1 MIKHERF
8 RVGSAKMKLM
18 FTQCSQKTR
27 YLLAAVS
34 TVALASAA
42 HAEKTG
48 DPVANSYICI
58 FKTSAVTKTDVGAK
72 ADKAVAD
79 GGGKLKH
86 LYRDA
91 IRGFAADI
99 SPAGVNSIKTK
110 NADVAFC
117 EQDRVVQVIPLDE
130 SGQNL
135 LGDGGVNA
143 KKGQDGG
150 GGTAPPPTPTA
161 QQTPWGITRV
171 GGGIS
176 GNYATA
182 WVIDSGIHLAHPDLN
197 VDRARS
203 RSFISGLTADDQNGH
218 GTHVAGTIAALNNS
232 IGVVG
237 VAPGA
242 PVVAVRVLN
251 KKGSGTTSGVIAG
264 VDYVS
269 QTAQAGDVANMSLGG
284 GISQALDNAVVAA
297 AAKGIRF
304 ALAAGNSAT
313 NANNSSPGRTNGA
326 NIYTVSAFAQGDTF
340 ASFSNF
346 GNPPV
351 DYAEPGV
358 SVRSTWLGGG
368 YNTISGTSMATPH
381 LAGLLLLGPVRS
393 GGNVIGD
400 KDGNPDIIGVR

>member
-1 MIKHERF
+1 MKNLYLGTAMAVCAFAITSPAFAERN
-8 RVGSAKMKLM
+8 
-18 FTQCSQKTR
+18 
-27 YLLAAVS
+27 
-34 TVALASAA
+34 
-42 HAEKTG
+42 G
-48 DPVANSYICI
+48 DPIPGSYICV
-58 FKTSAVTKTDVGAK
+58 FKNNAVAK
-72 ADKAVAD
+72 ADVGIKADRAARD
-79 GGGKLKH
+79 GGGKLKQ

-91 IRGFAADI
+91 VRGFAVEISEKGIDGLKARNNDI
-99 SPAGVNSIKTK
+99 SY
-110 NADVAFC
+110 C
-117 EQDRVVQVIPLDE
+117 EVDRVISVIPLDANG
-130 SGQNL
+130 SPVYSI
-135 LGDGGVNA
+135 GDIGAN
-143 KKGQDGG
+143 KGQDGPK
-150 GGTAPPPTPTA
+150 PPPSPTPPPSPPTSPS

-197 VDRARS
+197 VDRTRS
-203 RSFISGLTADDQNGH
+203 RSFITGLTADDQNGH

-232 IGVVG
+232 VGVVG

-251 KKGSGTTSGVIAG
+251 KKGSGSTSGVIAG

-269 QTAQAGDVANMSLGG
+269 QTAAAGDVANMSLGG
-284 GISQALDNAVVAA
+284 GISQALDDSVAAA

-304 ALAAGNSAT
+304 ALAAGNEST
-313 NANNSSPGRTNGA
+313 NANTKSPARINGP
-326 NIYTVSAFAQGDTF
+326 NIYTVSAFGTGDVF

-351 DYAEPGV
+351 DFAEPGV
-358 SVRSTWLGGG
+358 GILSTWLAGG

-393 GGNVIGD
+393 GGTVIGD
-400 KDGNPDIIGVR
+400 RDGTPDVIGVR